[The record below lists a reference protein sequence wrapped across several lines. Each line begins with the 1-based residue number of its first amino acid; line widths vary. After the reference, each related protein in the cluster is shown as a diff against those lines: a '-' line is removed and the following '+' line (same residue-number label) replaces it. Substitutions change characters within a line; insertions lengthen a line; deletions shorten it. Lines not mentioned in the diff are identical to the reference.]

1 MKIYHWLLPAL
12 SLFPASAAAQMA
24 GYEYWTDGNDTQRT
38 YVEQTQGSV
47 GIEIDVADLRPGI
60 HRFHFRACD
69 AQGRWSSP
77 FCRYFLRFG
86 KAYDGTGMATCEYAI
101 DGGEWA
107 EAALVDGRLDLEL
120 PVSGLVPGVHR
131 LMLRF
136 ADEAGRWTGIMTRNF
151 VCLGP
156 DYSSNTLR
164 SYECWIDGDYAARVE
179 GAAEGGMVELELS
192 TSDLSYGLH
201 RVSFRSRDEAG
212 RWSAPFSRYF
222 VKAEPSLADNRI
234 EAYEYW
240 FNNGKTTRVEVTP
253 ANPFAADD
261 IEVDVEGVVPHEV
274 PENYTVDWETCT
286 AYCPDDVVFG
296 MRFGDTSGRWTEAR
310 TDTFAY
316 DVPVA
321 LDFRSL
327 VYGDSAMVVQPEE
340 GRIYAYEVTAQAGD
354 SLVWGANAPCRMDIY
369 DESGTRL
376 YRLGQSIGAMEQK
389 MEAETNGK
397 LYALAY
403 GARVD
408 TLSLWCHKLVP
419 TRVSWV
425 ESGIKVSVSEGHI
438 RVVQAEGWDCSVYHT
453 QGYVLERRKGLK
465 VSEDFVLPRGIYVV
479 SLTAKDGNTYKKKVI
494 VP

>member
-24 GYEYWTDGNDTQRT
+24 GYEYWTDGNDIQRT

-77 FCRYFLRFG
+77 FCRYFLRLG

-136 ADEAGRWTGIMTRNF
+136 ADEAGRWTGITTRNF

-164 SYECWIDGDYAARVE
+164 GYECWIDSDYAARVE
-179 GAAEGGMVELELS
+179 GTAEGGMVELELS

-240 FNNGKTTRVEVTP
+240 FNNGKTTRMEVTRP
-253 ANPFAADD
+253 
-261 IEVDVEGVVPHEV
+261 ILCG
-274 PENYTVDWETCT
+274 
-286 AYCPDDVVFG
+286 G
-296 MRFGDTSGRWTEAR
+296 
-310 TDTFAY
+310 
-316 DVPVA
+316 
-321 LDFRSL
+321 
-327 VYGDSAMVVQPEE
+327 
-340 GRIYAYEVTAQAGD
+340 
-354 SLVWGANAPCRMDIY
+354 
-369 DESGTRL
+369 
-376 YRLGQSIGAMEQK
+376 
-389 MEAETNGK
+389 
-397 LYALAY
+397 
-403 GARVD
+403 
-408 TLSLWCHKLVP
+408 
-419 TRVSWV
+419 
-425 ESGIKVSVSEGHI
+425 
-438 RVVQAEGWDCSVYHT
+438 
-453 QGYVLERRKGLK
+453 
-465 VSEDFVLPRGIYVV
+465 
-479 SLTAKDGNTYKKKVI
+479 
-494 VP
+494 